1 MQTEAMQTRPSPS
14 RKRIAQLSARL
25 AELERGP
32 DKPSPTFELP
42 QTPPPLPSSQQLR
55 ASDGRAAR
63 TWTWSAESTGAESV
77 RDQLHQARAEL
88 ASEASSTRSLLDERH
103 ARERSLLESS
113 VGLQLDDDRATVRAR
128 LEALL
133 AAVDQRAHA
142 IELEL
147 AAERRVREIDR

>member
-14 RKRIAQLSARL
+14 RERIAQLSARL

-42 QTPPPLPSSQQLR
+42 QTPPPLTSSQLR
-55 ASDGRAAR
+55 ASDGRLGQAR
-63 TWTWSAESTGAESV
+63 TWSAESTGAESV
-77 RDQLHQARAEL
+77 REQLHLARAEL

-113 VGLQLDDDRATVRAR
+113 VGLQLDDDRATVRAQ